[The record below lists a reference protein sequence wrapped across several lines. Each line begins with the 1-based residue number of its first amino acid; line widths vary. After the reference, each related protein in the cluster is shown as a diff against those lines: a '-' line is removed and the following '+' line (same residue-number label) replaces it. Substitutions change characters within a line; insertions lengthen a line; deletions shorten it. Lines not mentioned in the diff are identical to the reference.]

1 MKPANRI
8 LLSLCLLVGLDLSQV
23 KPAPGQVSPASVPQA
38 VPAAPNPGASQNE
51 ESGKK
56 TEDKANVKE
65 ERKHRGAI
73 LIAPLP
79 IVSPA
84 IGSGIIP
91 VVGYIF
97 PFQEKDK
104 LSPPSVIGAAG
115 LFTNNG
121 SRAFALG
128 GELFMK
134 EDRYE
139 LKSAYMRG
147 NLNYDLY
154 GVGFANGNAGLKLP
168 LVQTGQIFFVEVL
181 RNVGWKIFVGPRF
194 ITGNS
199 LITVNP
205 AGGETPPI
213 RPDTGLQT
221 NLRSIGVEALRDS
234 RPNRFYPTRGMLLD
248 FTRDFF
254 SQGLGSKYSFSPIDS
269 LSTNIRA
276 SGTSRYWPT
285 TCSSVARVGR
295 HRSTA
300 IASTARIANC
310 ADTRRGVIWTDICSQ
325 RNWNTGWICV
335 GV

>member
-8 LLSLCLLVGLDLSQV
+8 LLSLCLLVGLDLLQA
-23 KPAPGQVSPASVPQA
+23 KPVPGQDTSASVPQA

-91 VVGYIF
+91 AVGYIF

-104 LSPPSVIGAAG
+104 VSPPSVIGAAG

-128 GELFMK
+128 GELFLK

-154 GVGFANGNAGLKLP
+154 EVGFANGSAGLKLP
-168 LVQTGQIFFVEVL
+168 LVQTGQLFFVEFL

-205 AGGETPPI
+205 TSGETPPI
-213 RPDTGLQT
+213 PPDTGLQT

-234 RPNRFYPTRGMLLD
+234 RPNRFYPTKGMLLD
-248 FTRDFF
+248 FTGDFF
-254 SQGLGSKYSFSPIDS
+254 RKGSAANIPFSPISS
-269 LSTNIRA
+269 LSTNIQA
-276 SGTSRYWPT
+276 SGGSRYWPT
-285 TCSSVARVGR
+285 TCSCVAQVGS

-310 ADTRRGVIWTDICSQ
+310 AATPRVVTWTDICSQ
-325 RNWNTGWICV
+325 RNWNTVWICV
-335 GV
+335 GG